1 MEKIKKYLPK
11 FRPNWRG
18 ALPVVLF
25 FGAAFLIVAVF
36 FGLQFVMTASVITVL
51 FQIRHARYNSWG
63 YLFRQLVICEA
74 LALFAMIATLD
85 TPPFSALEFHHSLCI
100 GFPAIFTIRAKR
112 IFCQRHDICI
122 PAIHAAGTKG
132 LWRTAGS
139 GAGLLGI
146 PCHCTEAVPL
156 FAAGQKAGKTYGS
169 DVAHRS
175 ETAFSNA
182 HPHC

>member
-1 MEKIKKYLPK
+1 MYPWKKSKNICPN

-85 TPPFSALEFHHSLCI
+85 MPLSLLLN
-100 GFPAIFTIRAKR
+100 FTIPFALV
-112 IFCQRHDICI
+112 FLQ
-122 PAIHAAGTKG
+122 
-132 LWRTAGS
+132 S
-139 GAGLLGI
+139 SQF
-146 PCHCTEAVPL
+146 VP
-156 FAAGQKAGKTYGS
+156 K
-169 DVAHRS
+169 
-175 ETAFSNA
+175 
-182 HPHC
+182 